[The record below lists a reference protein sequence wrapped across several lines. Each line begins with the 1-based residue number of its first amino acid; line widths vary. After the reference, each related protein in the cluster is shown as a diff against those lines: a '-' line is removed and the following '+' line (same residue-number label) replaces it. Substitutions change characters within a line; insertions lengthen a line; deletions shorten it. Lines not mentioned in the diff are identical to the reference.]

1 MDYNE
6 ANRADGQRRYD
17 VGVDAN
23 NFFPVSSKQ
32 IVSFFE
38 ACRKSD
44 DYFISKNTINMMD
57 AAISNLKD
65 GHVSDRIL

>member
-1 MDYNE
+1 M
-6 ANRADGQRRYD
+6 
-17 VGVDAN
+17 GVDAN

-38 ACRKSD
+38 VCRKSD
-44 DYFISKNTINMMD
+44 DYFISKNLINMMD

-65 GHVSDRIL
+65 GHMSDRIL